1 MRTTIQAIPKGTQD
15 IRKRAYRDYS
25 MGEITKKQLNK
36 ILDHIKALQEIA
48 VEIEENNKI
57 KKE

>member
-1 MRTTIQAIPKGTQD
+1 MRTVTQAIPKGTQD

-36 ILDHIKALQEIA
+36 ILDHVKALQEIA
-48 VEIEENNKI
+48 VEIDAESQK
-57 KKE
+57 